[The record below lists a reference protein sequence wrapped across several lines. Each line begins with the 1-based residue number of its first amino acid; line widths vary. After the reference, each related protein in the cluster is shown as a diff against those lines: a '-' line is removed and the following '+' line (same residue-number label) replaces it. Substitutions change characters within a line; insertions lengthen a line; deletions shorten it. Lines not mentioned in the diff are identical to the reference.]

1 MQAWTIMGY
10 GPHDLDDVR
19 QLEIATPTPGTG
31 ELLIKVAA
39 VGLNPA
45 DYKVIENGT
54 WNDPHVIGMDAAGIV
69 AGLGTGVTDF
79 AVGDRVFYHGDLRR
93 AGSLATYTVTTS
105 QSVAHLP
112 ANVSLDA
119 AAASLCGTLTAYQA
133 LHRKA
138 NLTTAQSVLIHAGG
152 GAVGLAALQFAHQ
165 LGLQTI
171 TTTSARKRA
180 LVERVGAD
188 VIIDYHQT
196 NVTQAVLDATNGR
209 GVDVSLNTL
218 GGEALAADTARMAY
232 NGQIIAIGDGMPAHF
247 DFDTRALSLNR
258 AGLGG
263 VYRSADPVGIHDLA
277 AMATTVG
284 EQLASSTLD
293 PVIGAT
299 LSFNQAVIGLKHLKH
314 DENLGKLV
322 VHVDSSLK

>member
-1 MQAWTIMGY
+1 MQAWTIMGH

-19 QLEIATPTPGTG
+19 QLEIATPTPRAG
-31 ELLIKVAA
+31 ELLIKVGS

-54 WNDPHVIGMDAAGIV
+54 WNDPHVVGMDAAGIV
-69 AGLGTGVTDF
+69 AGLGSGVTGF
-79 AVGDRVFYHGDLRR
+79 TVGDRVLYHGDLRR
-93 AGSLATYTVTTS
+93 AGSLATYTITTS

-112 ANVSLDA
+112 ATVSLDS

-138 NLTTAQSVLIHAGG
+138 NLTAAKSVLIHAGG

-165 LGLQTI
+165 LGLRTI
-171 TTTSARKRA
+171 ATTSDRKRA

-188 VIIDYHQT
+188 VIINYHQAD
-196 NVTQAVLDATNGR
+196 VTQAVLAATKGR

-218 GGEALAADTARMAY
+218 GGESLAEDTARMAY
-232 NGQIIAIGDGMPAHF
+232 NGQIIAIGDGMPDHF
-247 DFDTRALSLNR
+247 DFDTRSLSLSR
-258 AGLGG
+258 SGLGG
-263 VYRSADPVGIHDLA
+263 VYRSEDPAGIHDLA
-277 AMATTVG
+277 IMATAVG
-284 EQLASSTLD
+284 KQLASGALD

-299 LSFNQAVIGLKHLKH
+299 LSFNQAVTGLKHLKH
-314 DENLGKLV
+314 GENLGKLV
-322 VHVDSSLK
+322 VHVDSSLE